1 MDRNL
6 RLRLVPT
13 TIAAMLALAF
23 SMPAHA
29 DKADKAKI
37 AELEKKLEKSL
48 ALIEQL
54 NNRLAQ
60 VETNASANAKAVATT
75 SQAQT
80 QIQEAV
86 KSSAEVNQVQ
96 LARLDQI
103 EKNIVSVAE
112 TSVKKRELGLPLHG
126 FADAGYV
133 HTSKDIDGRKSGFAL
148 GNLDFYM
155 TPEFGDRIKS
165 LFELTFEFNEKGEGV
180 ATDLERLQLGYTFSD
195 SLTLWAGRVH
205 TPYGYWNTAYHHG
218 AQLQPS
224 IMRPKMIAF
233 EDQGGILPA
242 HTVGVMAS
250 GSTKMNGG
258 RLEYDAIIGNGSR
271 IVGEAGDMSLDFNAG
286 KDDNSNKALGG
297 NLRYRFGGDL
307 DGLTVGVHTL
317 NQEVQQE
324 ASGDRTK
331 FNMYGGFLAI
341 DSDNWEAIGEYYR
354 FNNKNLTGKTGSH
367 TSWAAFGHVGY
378 RLSDEIMPYVRYE
391 KAALDQTDNYFAA
404 LVSGRSYNRQV
415 LGLRY
420 NLSPVSA
427 VKFEFGQTAE
437 QRVGGEFKYNESRAQ
452 FSVRF

>member
-1 MDRNL
+1 MNRFL
-6 RLRLVPT
+6 RTTFTPT
-13 TIAAMLALAF
+13 KLAVLLALAF
-23 SMPAHA
+23 SLPAHA
-29 DKADKAKI
+29 DKGDKAKI
-37 AELEKKLEKSL
+37 AELEKKLEKSM

-54 NNRLAQ
+54 NGRLAQ
-60 VETNASANAKAVATT
+60 LETNANANSKAVATT
-75 SQAQT
+75 TQAQV

-86 KSSAEVNQVQ
+86 KSATQTSQDQVARIDQ
-96 LARLDQI
+96 L
-103 EKNIVSVAE
+103 EKNIVNVADS
-112 TSVKKRELGLPLHG
+112 SVKKRELGLPLHG
-126 FADAGYV
+126 FADVGFV
-133 HTSKDIDGRKSGFAL
+133 RTSKDIDGRKSGFAL

-180 ATDLERLQLGYTFSD
+180 ATDLERLQLGYTVSD
-195 SLTLWAGRVH
+195 GLTLWAGRVH

-224 IMRPKMIAF
+224 ILRPKMIAF

-250 GSTKMNGG
+250 GSTKVNGG
-258 RLEYDAIIGNGSR
+258 RVEYDAIIGNGSR
-271 IVGEAGDMSLDFNAG
+271 IVGEAGDMTLDFNAG
-286 KDDNSNKALGG
+286 KDDNSNKAIGG

-324 ASGDRTK
+324 GSNNRTK
-331 FNMYGGFLAI
+331 FNMYGAFLAI
-341 DSDNWEAIGEYYR
+341 DSDNWESIGEYYR
-354 FNNKNLTGKTGSH
+354 FNNKDLSGNTGSH

-378 RLSDEIMPYVRYE
+378 RMSDAVMPYIRFE
-391 KAALDQTDNYFAA
+391 KTSLDQTDNYFAA
-404 LVSGRSYNRQV
+404 LASGRSYNRQ
-415 LGLRY
+415 LFGLRY

-427 VKFEFGQTAE
+427 LKFEFGQTAE
-437 QRVGGEFKYNESRAQ
+437 QRQGGEFKYNESRAQ